1 MNIIDDSNFVLYAA
15 KHYDNPACIDES
27 EFYEDLG
34 RIRNLQRLMSR
45 YAKTGELK
53 DRYILNHLIALYNVF
68 ERDAITKML
77 VFKMKDQLQYLKP
90 FLVLM
95 GYWPDKVEGI
105 GKKNETIIGSDISM
119 DPMIITILR
128 RI

>member
-15 KHYDNPACIDES
+15 RYYENPSCIDEA

-34 RIRNLQRLMSR
+34 RIRNLQRLISR

-53 DRYILNHLIALYNVF
+53 DRHILNHLTALYNIF
-68 ERDAITKML
+68 QRDAITKML
-77 VFKMKDQLQYLKP
+77 VFKMRDQLQYLKP

-95 GYWPDKVEGI
+95 GYWPERIEGI
-105 GKKNETIIGSDISM
+105 GKKNETIVGSDISM
-119 DPMIITILR
+119 DPTIVMVLR

>member
-1 MNIIDDSNFVLYAA
+1 MNILDDSNFTLFAA
-15 KHYDNPACIDES
+15 RHYENPSCVDET
-27 EFYEDLG
+27 EFQEDLG
-34 RIRNLQRLMSR
+34 RIRNLQRLISR
-45 YAKTGELK
+45 YVKTGELK

-68 ERDAITKML
+68 QRDAMTKML

-95 GYWPDKVEGI
+95 GYWPEKVEGI
-105 GKKNETIIGSDISM
+105 GKKNETIIGSNIPM
-119 DPMIITILR
+119 DPMIVTVLR